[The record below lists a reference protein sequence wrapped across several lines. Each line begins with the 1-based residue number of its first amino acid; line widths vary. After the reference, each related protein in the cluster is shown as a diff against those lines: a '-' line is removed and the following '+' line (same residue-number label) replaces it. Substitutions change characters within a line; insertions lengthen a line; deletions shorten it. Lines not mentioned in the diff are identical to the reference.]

1 MRVSPE
7 PLSAWSSNDFSHAD
21 ETFVD
26 HLFPSWSLYSLLPGR
41 KAGRCWIK
49 IMKFLPEKIR
59 ILVRI
64 IFHTVLTSVDKKAT
78 LSLLVPR
85 LSALNYRS
93 GCFKWKP
100 AYSTLIFTFNQ
111 FLLPSLFSLNSPRSW
126 RSEWRKLRDCLW

>member
-41 KAGRCWIK
+41 KAGMCWIK

-59 ILVRI
+59 ILIRI
-64 IFHTVLTSVDKKAT
+64 IFNTVLTSVDTKET
-78 LSLLVPR
+78 LRLLLPR

-93 GCFKWKP
+93 GCIQMKTSVF
-100 AYSTLIFTFNQ
+100 YFDFHL
-111 FLLPSLFSLNSPRSW
+111 
-126 RSEWRKLRDCLW
+126 